1 MGRVTCDVQA
11 ADRARLGAVLDGFGL
26 GKVTSARV
34 VAEGLMNRNWAVRT
48 AGGERLFVKQVLDV
62 GREQAVQQHAATRA
76 LAALGVPAAAPL
88 TQPDGK
94 TLLDLDG
101 GLYAVYAWVEGS
113 HVPGTR
119 MTAEQAAELGG
130 VLAGLHR
137 GLAQVMGPAAPT
149 VRMKVTDPGKAD
161 AAISAYATVIDGKEA
176 HDEFDEYAAAQLRE
190 RRALLDTVRG
200 DMPDPDEPW
209 APAGWV
215 HGDFHD
221 LNVLWDGGRV
231 AAVLDF
237 DRLAVKP
244 YAYEMVRSATLT
256 FCYGDEKGLAL
267 DLVAAFAS
275 GYRAVL
281 PLTSDQVAFAADR
294 LWWERAC
301 DFWQL
306 KRHYATRDSSCDQL
320 FRKASALL
328 WWWTAN
334 RDRVIDSLTSLTP

>member
-1 MGRVTCDVQA
+1 MEQVTDHVQGT
-11 ADRARLGAVLDGFGL
+11 DRERLGAVLDGFGL

-34 VAEGLMNRNWAVRT
+34 VAEGLMNRNWAVGT
-48 AGGERLFVKQVLDV
+48 SGGERVFVKQVLDV
-62 GREQAVQQHAATRA
+62 GREQAVRQHAATRA

-88 TQPDGK
+88 ALPGGG
-94 TLLDLDG
+94 TLLDRDG
-101 GLYAVYAWVEGS
+101 GLYAVYQWVEGS

-119 MTAEQAAELGG
+119 MTAGQAGELGG

-137 GLAQVMGPAAPT
+137 GLARVMEPAAPAM
-149 VRMKVTDPGKAD
+149 RMKVADPGKAE
-161 AAISAYATVIDGKEA
+161 AAINAFAAVIDGRETR
-176 HDEFDEYAAAQLRE
+176 DEFDRYAAAQLRE
-190 RRALLDTVRG
+190 RRALLDAVRG
-200 DMPDPDEPW
+200 DRPDPDVPW

-221 LNVLWDGGRV
+221 LNVLWERGRV

-237 DRLAVKP
+237 DRVAVKP
-244 YAYEMVRSATLT
+244 YAYELVRSATLT
-256 FCYGDEKGLAL
+256 FCYGDERGLAL
-267 DLVAAFAS
+267 DLVAAFAA

-281 PLTSDQVAFAADR
+281 PLADDQVTFAASR

-306 KRHYATRDSSCDQL
+306 KRHYAAGDGSCDHL
-320 FRKASALL
+320 FRSASALL

-334 RDRVIDSLTSLTP
+334 RDLVAQVLTSR

>member
-1 MGRVTCDVQA
+1 MEQVTDVQG
-11 ADRARLGAVLDGFGL
+11 ADCERLGAVLDGFGL

-34 VAEGLMNRNWAVRT
+34 VAEGLMNRNWAVAT
-48 AGGERLFVKQVLDV
+48 SGGERVFVKQVLDV
-62 GREQAVQQHAATRA
+62 GREQAARQHAATRA

-88 TQPDGK
+88 ALPGGG

-101 GLYAVYAWVEGS
+101 GLYAVYQWVEGT

-119 MTAEQAAELGG
+119 MTAAQASELGG

-137 GLAQVMGPAAPT
+137 GLARVMDPAAVA
-149 VRMKVTDPGKAD
+149 VRMKVADPDKAE
-161 AAISAYATVIDGKEA
+161 AAISGFAAVIDGREEL
-176 HDEFDEYAAAQLRE
+176 DEFDRYVAGQLRE
-190 RRALLDTVRG
+190 RRALLDAVRG
-200 DMPDPDEPW
+200 AMPDADVPW

-237 DRLAVKP
+237 DRVAVKP
-244 YAYEMVRSATLT
+244 YTYELVRSATLT
-256 FCYGDEKGLAL
+256 FGYGDERGLAL
-267 DLVAAFAS
+267 DLVAAFAA

-281 PLTSDQVAFAADR
+281 SLADDQVTFAASR

-306 KRHYATRDSSCDQL
+306 KRHYAAGDGSCDHL
-320 FRKASALL
+320 FRSASALL

-334 RDRVIDSLTSLTP
+334 RDLVAEALTSH